1 MAGAGVLPRSGTG
14 IAGGQLQCCLDL
26 RGKWLQ
32 PFSELLAFQGANALP
47 WGVSAPRAG
56 RIRWFGGEEFV
67 SESEV

>member
-32 PFSELLAFQGANALP
+32 PFSELLAFQGANAFP
-47 WGVSAPRAG
+47 WGGVGTTSWKDKVVRG
-56 RIRWFGGEEFV
+56 RRICF
-67 SESEV
+67 